1 MPKIALFLKFNFQFV
16 LKLNF
21 NGGQFQIEI
30 FKILLFQIVG
40 KSQNKVGVAEKIG
53 CGNDKVQKGDNCII
67 NSLNIR
73 QWCRGGV

>member
-1 MPKIALFLKFNFQFV
+1 M
-16 LKLNF
+16 
-21 NGGQFQIEI
+21 
-30 FKILLFQIVG
+30 G

-53 CGNDKVQKGDNCII
+53 CGNDKVQKGDNCSI